1 MTAEELS
8 DGTVSKTMITKLLLS
23 KGQDVESLWVFDT
36 FTIVRTTNKEVIF
49 FKKPLIEQ
57 FTSVPMSMD
66 YNNFTDY
73 QN

>member
-66 YNNFTDY
+66 FNNFTDY

>member
-8 DGTVSKTMITKLLLS
+8 DGTVAKTMITKLILTKS
-23 KGQDVESLWVFDT
+23 QEVESLWVFDT

-57 FTSVPMSMD
+57 FTSVPMAMD
-66 YNNFTDY
+66 QNNFTDY

>member
-66 YNNFTDY
+66 FNNFTDN